1 MREVKRARRAAVVD
15 PGQGEL
21 LPSAEP
27 VTREVPVRYSL
38 ELTPEQEARR
48 AALVERLHKL
58 GAAPADRAELL
69 LDALAALVASH
80 EGPRGPSRPV
90 QIHVHERGG
99 KLLVPTNQGERELGR
114 ADTERLRCDAIICK
128 KGRRAKATIPP
139 RVHREVLAR
148 DGHRCQS
155 PGCDRTHFL
164 EVHHRTPRA
173 KGGTHDPANLVTLCA
188 SCHRLH
194 HEKGSLVR
202 EPFLALRSKVPGDL
216 VPGSAAGPG
225 TTDQPGTAWGPA
237 P

>member
-1 MREVKRARRAAVVD
+1 M
-15 PGQGEL
+15 
-21 LPSAEP
+21 
-27 VTREVPVRYSL
+27 
-38 ELTPEQEARR
+38 
-48 AALVERLHKL
+48 
-58 GAAPADRAELL
+58 
-69 LDALAALVASH
+69 
-80 EGPRGPSRPV
+80 

-99 KLLVPTNQGERELGR
+99 KLLVPTNQGERKLGP
-114 ADTERLRCDAIICK
+114 ADTERLQCDAIICR

-139 RVHREVLAR
+139 RIRREVLAR

-173 KGGTHDPANLVTLCA
+173 KGGTHDPANLITLCA

-216 VPGSAAGPG
+216 AVGRRAVRDPSAAPALVAGPG
-225 TTDQPGTAWGPA
+225 SSPTAPAARNPSPTAW
-237 P
+237 